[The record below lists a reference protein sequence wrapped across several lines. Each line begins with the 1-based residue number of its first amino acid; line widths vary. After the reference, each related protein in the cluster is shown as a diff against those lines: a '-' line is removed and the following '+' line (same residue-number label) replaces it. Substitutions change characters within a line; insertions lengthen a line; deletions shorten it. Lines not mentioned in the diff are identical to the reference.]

1 MPMPRRPFI
10 AANWKMHPVPAGA
23 LQPGSP
29 FMPHAQADIAVFP
42 AFVDIRE
49 CLASGL
55 QAGGQCG
62 HALDNG
68 AHTGDISMAMLAA
81 MGCKYV
87 LCGHSERREH
97 HHESN
102 ESVAKQVASALHH
115 GMTPVLCVGET
126 ADQREMDETE
136 EVIQRQITAV
146 ELHPGIVIAYEPVW
160 AIGSGKTPT
169 PADAQQVHAFI
180 RSLLPKPKDMRIL
193 YGGSMNAK
201 NAAELLAQPDIDG
214 GLIGGASLKPA
225 EFGSIIAAAVLAKK

>member
-1 MPMPRRPFI
+1 
-10 AANWKMHPVPAGA
+10 
-23 LQPGSP
+23 
-29 FMPHAQADIAVFP
+29 MPHAQADVVVFP

-49 CLASGL
+49 CLASGV

-68 AHTGDISMAMLAA
+68 AHTGDTSIAMLAA

-102 ESVAKQVASALHH
+102 DAVAKQVASALRH
-115 GMTPVLCVGET
+115 GITPVLCVGET

-136 EVIQRQITAV
+136 EVIAEQLNAV
-146 ELHPGIVIAYEPVW
+146 KLDPKVIVAYEPVW
-160 AIGSGKTPT
+160 AIGSGKTAT
-169 PADAQQVHAFI
+169 PGDAQKVHKFI
-180 RSLLPKPKDMRIL
+180 RGMLPSPDMRIV

-201 NAAELLAQPDIDG
+201 NAKELLEQPDIDG
-214 GLIGGASLKPA
+214 GLIGGASLKPT
-225 EFGSIIAAAVLAKK
+225 EFGSIVAAAVQAKK